1 MSEMLAVPNIFPEY
15 RRFLLD
21 RLADFDI
28 QLSVVSQVP
37 KARPASFIRVIPL
50 ATARANI
57 ALAEVTMTHECWAAT
72 QQDADDLAGVV
83 YAVATAADLPE
94 SHAWCPRGSRGTVAG
109 PYPSADPDSGS
120 PRTVFST
127 LLAVPVAAI

>member
-1 MSEMLAVPNIFPEY
+1 MSETLTIPNVFPEY
-15 RRFLLD
+15 RHYLLN

-37 KARPASFIRVIPL
+37 KTRPVSFIRVIPL
-50 ATARANI
+50 ATARVNLAI
-57 ALAEVTMTHECWAAT
+57 AEVTMTHECWAAT
-72 QQDADDLAGVV
+72 QQDADDLAGIV
-83 YAVATAADLPE
+83 YAVATAANLPE

-109 PYPSADPDSGS
+109 PYPSTDPDSGT
-120 PRTVFST
+120 PRAVFST